1 MVGQE
6 IRNEDEV
13 HLTNA
18 NWTLVG
24 WLEWLVVWSGV
35 PKCAYFPHYRTPLIV
50 SVLLPP
56 PAAPMVINIK

>member
-6 IRNEDEV
+6 IRNEDGV

-24 WLEWLVVWSGV
+24 WLEWLVVWCPQVCVFS
-35 PKCAYFPHYRTPLIV
+35 
-50 SVLLPP
+50 SLPNSSNCQRSFT
-56 PAAPMVINIK
+56 AARRADGD